1 MSIVFFEDT
10 SWKNFVP
17 LSYTRSLFDIKIGS
31 LTTYEY
37 FDNNNKSS
45 KFLTRRYLEGVTKER
60 HPDNSVNRFEHDN
73 DDMIINSLFIP
84 LSSFFKKWNIKKRF
98 LLSYKG
104 KILMGRIDKS
114 DFEYIYESV
123 LEDKKINSKELR
135 TEITNINDLDECG
148 ILYSWPWDLIVQLK
162 DILKSQILKKKISQ
176 KVKVIG
182 KNPVYIDK
190 TAMTG
195 QGTVLDASEGGIF
208 IGPHSAINQSSIHGP
223 VHIGKYTQIK
233 PYSIISNSYIGN
245 NCRIAG
251 EIDSSIVLDYT
262 NKSHLGYLGHCY
274 VGEWVNIGA
283 NTVTSD
289 LKMTYG
295 TVSMKI
301 GNVKKDTKS
310 IKLGSFFGDMS
321 KTSIGTNI
329 YCGLKIGVSSHIYGN
344 IFYDV
349 PSYVIYGQGIG
360 SENAEMNVPSSIKFQ
375 KRMMSRR
382 NVDMSLEYE
391 NMMRTVF
398 ENTIIERKKN
408 KVPSKMFTIR

>member
-31 LTTYEY
+31 LTTYEQ
-37 FDNNNKSS
+37 FSNNSP

-60 HPDNSVNRFEHDN
+60 HPDNAVNKFEYNN
-73 DDMIINSLFIP
+73 DDIFINSLFIP
-84 LSSFFKKWNIKKRF
+84 LTSFFKKWSVKKRF
-98 LLSYKG
+98 LISFGG
-104 KILMGRIDKS
+104 KLLMGRIDKS
-114 DFEYIYESV
+114 DMEYIYESV
-123 LEDKKINSKELR
+123 IDDKKINSNSIR
-135 TEITNINDLDECG
+135 TEITNINELDECG
-148 ILYSWPWDLIVQLK
+148 TLYSWPWELINRLK
-162 DILKSQILKKKISQ
+162 ETLKSQIIKRKIP
-176 KVKVIG
+176 KGVKVIG
-182 KNPVYIDK
+182 NNPVYIDK
-190 TAMTG
+190 TSMIS
-195 QGTVLDASEGGIF
+195 QGVVLDASEGGIY
-208 IGPHSAINQSSIHGP
+208 IGPQSAIYQSSIHGP
-223 VHIGKYTQIK
+223 VHIGKNTQIK
-233 PYSIISNSYIGN
+233 PYSIINNSYIGN

-251 EIDSSIVLDYT
+251 EIDSSIILDYS

-274 VGEWVNIGA
+274 VGEWVNLGA

-295 TVSMKI
+295 TVSMKM
-301 GNVKKDTKS
+301 GDQKKDTKS

-329 YCGLKIGVSSHIYGN
+329 YCGLKIGVSSHVYGN
-344 IFYDV
+344 IFYNV

-360 SENAEMNVPSSIKFQ
+360 AENAEMNISSSIKFQ

-398 ENTIIERKKN
+398 EKTINERKKD
-408 KVPSKMFTIR
+408 KVRSQMFTIH